1 MGHVS
6 RVGKL
11 PPSQIEPFRKER
23 FPLDDLDLGHLSDI
37 AFHPYFLPSERVVT
51 LIRNIYEV
59 ISG

>member
-23 FPLDDLDLGHLSDI
+23 FPLDDLLDLGHLSDI
-37 AFHPYFLPSERVVT
+37 AFHPYFLPSERVGD
-51 LIRNIYEV
+51 LN
-59 ISG
+59 